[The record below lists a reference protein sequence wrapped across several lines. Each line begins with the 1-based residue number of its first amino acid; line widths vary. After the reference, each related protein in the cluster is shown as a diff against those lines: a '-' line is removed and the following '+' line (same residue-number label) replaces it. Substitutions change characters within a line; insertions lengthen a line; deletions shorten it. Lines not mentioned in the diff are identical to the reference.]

1 MKKAIIII
9 DMLNDF
15 VTGSLKCE
23 RAQRI
28 IPNIRKL
35 ASSARQS
42 GIPVIYSNDA
52 HHPKIDHEFSVWG
65 EHAIEGSQGAQVIPE
80 IAPKKG
86 DYVIPKR
93 RYSAFFGTE
102 LDWLLRELGV
112 QEVVLCGLHTHICIR
127 HTSADAFFRG
137 YKVSVPEDCVESFTE
152 QDHKSGLE
160 YLKMAYKAEVSSA
173 EVIISQIG
181 K

>member
-1 MKKAIIII
+1 MKAIIII

-28 IPNIRKL
+28 IPNIKKL
-35 ASSARQS
+35 AASARQA

-52 HHPKIDHEFSVWG
+52 HHPNVDHEFSVWG
-65 EHAIEGSQGAQVIPE
+65 PHAIEGTPGAKVIPE
-80 IAPKKG
+80 LSPQKG

-93 RYSAFFGTE
+93 RYSSFFGTE
-102 LDWLLRELGV
+102 LDELLRELKV
-112 QEVVLCGLHTHICIR
+112 QEVILCGLHTHICIR

-137 YKVSVPEDCVESFTE
+137 YKVTVPEDCAESFTDA
-152 QDHKSGLE
+152 DHKAGLE
-160 YLKMAYKAEVSSA
+160 YLKMAYKAQ
-173 EVIISQIG
+173 IITADGATKQME